1 MNSTTENPQILR
13 NLCFCDAENP
23 SNIEIP
29 AGYKIL
35 FVKIEDENFF
45 PAAQERNKEFD
56 FDFMDTLINYWFP
69 TWESQGLQKFSSLP

>member
-13 NLCFCDAENP
+13 NLCFCDAENS

-35 FVKIEDENFF
+35 FVKIDDSVAI
-45 PAAQERNKEFD
+45 PAAPEGSKEFD

-69 TWESQGLQKFSSLP
+69 RFAKKRVLFLDF